1 MLSKADL
8 RACKRCHA
16 AVRSTTSAAGKT
28 FLVDPEPVDP
38 AGPGTA
44 KANTAVLR
52 DSHGVL
58 RSRRVSVEQPVLR
71 WERLMV
77 PHAATC
83 KPAPKSPPPPPPRPP
98 RRATPR
104 DLHGLLGVAATATP
118 AEIKS
123 AYRRLAR
130 QLHPD
135 VNPDPAAVER
145 FKQVTRAYDVLS
157 GRAR

>member
-16 AVRSTTSAAGKT
+16 EVRATTSAAGKT
-28 FLVDPEPVDP
+28 FLVDPNPVDP
-38 AGPGTA
+38 AGPEAAT
-44 KANTAVLR
+44 ANTAVLR

-58 RSRRVSVEQPVLR
+58 RSRRVSVEQPLLR

-83 KPAPKSPPPPPPRPP
+83 KPAPKPPPRPP
-98 RRATPR
+98 RRTTSASDFHTV
-104 DLHGLLGVAATATP
+104 LGVPLTATP
-118 AEIKS
+118 AEIKK

-135 VNPDPAAVER
+135 VTPDPAAAER
-145 FKQVTRAYDVLS
+145 FKRITHAYDVLT
-157 GRAR
+157 GRTR

>member
-8 RACKRCHA
+8 RTCNRCHA
-16 AVRSTTSAAGKT
+16 EVRATTSAAGKT
-28 FLVDPEPVDP
+28 FLVDPDPVDP
-38 AGPGTA
+38 AGPDA
-44 KANTAVLR
+44 ARANTAVLR

-58 RSRRVSVEQPVLR
+58 RSRRISVAQPALR

-83 KPAPKSPPPPPPRPP
+83 KPAPKSPPPRPP
-98 RRATPR
+98 RRTASR
-104 DLHGLLGVAATATP
+104 DLHAVLGVPPTASP

-135 VNPDPAAVER
+135 VNSEPAATER
-145 FKQVTRAYDVLS
+145 FKQITRAYDVLT